1 MRVSFFLC
9 SIVSLLGLAT
19 QADARLATAD
29 ERAQFTAMEIDWL
42 TDIAHHD
49 GYALFRLLAQD
60 FTHISWNGT
69 VEDKQAAIET
79 VLKSPP
85 RQEHPDEISVNIF
98 NDTTAII
105 TGKTQVSD
113 GDGDV
118 AVRFNDVFVRRDGVW
133 QAVSAQETLIEAP

>member
-1 MRVSFFLC
+1 MRIRFFLC

-29 ERAQFTAMEIDWL
+29 ERAQFTAVESDWL
-42 TDIAHHD
+42 RDIAEHD

-69 VEDKQAAIET
+69 VEDKEIAIQT
-79 VLKSPP
+79 ALKSRP
-85 RQEHPDEISVNIF
+85 RQEHPGEMSVNIF
-98 NDTTAII
+98 NDTTAIV
-105 TGKTQVSD
+105 TGTTHVSD

-118 AVRFNDVFVRRDGVW
+118 AMRFTDVFVRRDGLW
-133 QAVSAQETLIEAP
+133 QAVSAEETLVQKP